1 MPVDGVANAS
11 TINLMPHCNLPDRT
25 LRQKRVAECCY
36 EGHAGWLEGLADECA
51 ANRMLAD
58 PAKGNEISSVP
69 YHWALPCSP
78 AVAGIVLESSA
89 GRRVFEDPLGL
100 HMAKISKCHGS

>member
-1 MPVDGVANAS
+1 MN
-11 TINLMPHCNLPDRT
+11 
-25 LRQKRVAECCY
+25 
-36 EGHAGWLEGLADECA
+36 
-51 ANRMLAD
+51 
-58 PAKGNEISSVP
+58 SVP
-69 YHWALPCSP
+69 YHWALPCFP